1 MVRKVLD
8 QKYSESNGLP
18 KDEDTKLKKRRTFG
32 REARY
37 IYHQRP
43 RSSRVSYVFRI
54 LVVTTRVTPRPHA
67 KPARQTCLASENLP
81 VRNMREACEMHVR
94 DSKDPFLAANLLKV
108 RNVDIILIIRGLIYI
123 LFAVY
128 PTAINKK

>member
-81 VRNMREACEMHVR
+81 VSGNLPVRNMREACEMHVR
-94 DSKDPFLAANLLKV
+94 DTK
-108 RNVDIILIIRGLIYI
+108 II
-123 LFAVY
+123 
-128 PTAINKK
+128 

>member
-1 MVRKVLD
+1 MTTAPALKIVNYEEKIEKINIVTARKALD
-8 QKYSESNGLP
+8 QKCSESNGLP
-18 KDEDTKLKKRRTFG
+18 KDEDTKLKKRRTFR

-43 RSSRVSYVFRI
+43 CSSRVSYVFRI

-81 VRNMREACEMHVR
+81 IRNMREACEMHIY
-94 DSKDPFLAANLLKV
+94 DITPSSKKP
-108 RNVDIILIIRGLIYI
+108 ILRFRYRR
-123 LFAVY
+123 
-128 PTAINKK
+128 

>member
-1 MVRKVLD
+1 MAYIAVN

-18 KDEDTKLKKRRTFG
+18 KNEDTKLKKRRTFG

-43 RSSRVSYVFRI
+43 CLSHVSYVFRI
-54 LVVTTRVTPRPHA
+54 LVMTTRVTPKPHA

-81 VRNMREACEMHVR
+81 VWNMREACEMHVCYR
-94 DSKDPFLAANLLKV
+94 NDIKRSKK
-108 RNVDIILIIRGLIYI
+108 II
-123 LFAVY
+123 F
-128 PTAINKK
+128 KM

>member
-1 MVRKVLD
+1 MEERPDVTARKALD

-54 LVVTTRVTPRPHA
+54 LVMTTRVTPRPHA

-81 VRNMREACEMHVR
+81 VRDMRKACKLHVR
-94 DSKDPFLAANLLKV
+94 DTNFYKIILKTRLDAGNFINLLGKLP
-108 RNVDIILIIRGLIYI
+108 D
-123 LFAVY
+123 
-128 PTAINKK
+128 